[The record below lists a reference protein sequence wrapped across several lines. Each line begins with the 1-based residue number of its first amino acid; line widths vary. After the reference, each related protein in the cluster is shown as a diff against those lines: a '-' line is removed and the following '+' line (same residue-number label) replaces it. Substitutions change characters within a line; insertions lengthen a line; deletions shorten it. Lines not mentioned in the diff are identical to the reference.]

1 MAAAATAAT
10 ATPPP
15 SSSLQRKLPL
25 TLLSGFLG
33 AGKTTLLKHILGNTT
48 HMKVC
53 VVVNDMSSLNIDAA
67 LIKNTKLVQTA
78 ERMVELSNGCICCTL
93 REDLLQEVGDLA
105 RSGKF
110 DYLVIESTGISE
122 PMQVAETFT
131 MDLELDNDM
140 LQPLHEL
147 ATLDTC
153 VTVVDAANML
163 SNAESVESLRD
174 RGDAAHEEDDRN
186 VADLLLDQIEFSNV
200 ILLNKV
206 DLVSSEEAD
215 TLEALLR
222 ALNPSAKVIRT
233 NNSRVDL
240 REVIST
246 GRFSFEEA
254 SRSAGWLQSLQ
265 EATPHTPETEEY
277 GIGSFVFRSRRPF
290 HATRLHAFM
299 DGYFALQEPDWSD
312 AIADTG
318 RGKAVGEARDGV
330 VGAREAAARAADAL
344 RRLRELGVGDDVL
357 RGAVDA
363 VDGALAG
370 LERALDGIE
379 AVEEAVDRWGDDAGG
394 DGSGDR
400 QAESKP
406 SPSSL
411 PQTLSAR
418 GLKKF
423 DELKATYGNVLRSKG
438 FVWLGSRPD
447 LCGEWSQAGAVL
459 RFTVGGP
466 WYASL
471 PEQAWPT
478 ETDARNDIMKDFV
491 EPHGDRRQE
500 LVFIGI
506 DMDRKRIEAA
516 LEACLMT
523 DEEMA
528 GSLEAGR
535 EEGEEGCVDP
545 FAVWPALEDLLG
557 DDDGA
562 GGEDDLHGHV
572 LGHHHDHSHDHGAC
586 THHHDADDDRDD
598 LDDRDD
604 DESADTII
612 TAADTI
618 AFYPGQVVRIT
629 DGGSEA
635 QHVLDSIKP
644 GTTVVIHWD
653 AEWHTEGAGIA
664 KQLETAVAH
673 VEALVIHVD
682 IGNHPPNWS
691 FAMEKVMKKPESNRQ
706 GAKPVLKDGRKWPCF
721 TVHTAPGLQPVETLA
736 GAHAT
741 NSIMKLLASLP
752 PWQGGSGGTGGTDGD
767 AVSGGE
773 RAHGNGYVKKEAGR
787 HAAGQAASET
797 PPAAIAT
804 ATATV
809 SLEDLDAHFPRI
821 DNGAVSLR
829 EHLKTF
835 SQSKKNLCI
844 LWEEGGLPLKL
855 LKALQTIVSKRP
867 EADNLFLADV
877 SVPANAALGKA
888 LGVKK
893 PPTLLIFSNMKLSK
907 KIEGPDRV
915 AEALEQEFRTMAP
928 GVELTPAGI
937 SQIARQKHQA
947 SSGGGSLYDPP
958 TGKQN
963 RAGATKLTPD
973 GKLVHFFP
981 KMPCLRCG
989 CPWWTSDEWDAKC
1002 CRCRWDCQ
1010 EGGYDDDSNPLPQ
1023 HKAVWQKFVDS
1034 IKGGVTPSYAKS
1046 GSSSK
1051 KAGGGN
1057 NRRKF

>member
-1 MAAAATAAT
+1 MAATTTQGQSLAPAA
-10 ATPPP
+10 
-15 SSSLQRKLPL
+15 SESDRDHRQNGFRKLPL

-33 AGKTTLLKHILGNTT
+33 AGKTTLLKHILSNTR

-78 ERMVELSNGCICCTL
+78 ERMVELQNGCICCTL
-93 REDLLQEVGDLA
+93 REDLLEEVGELA

-131 MDLELDNDM
+131 MDVEVENDT

-153 VTVVDAANML
+153 VTVVDAANLL
-163 SNAESVESLRD
+163 SNAESVESLMD

-206 DLVSSEEAD
+206 DLISSGEAD
-215 TLEALLR
+215 KLEALLR

-233 NNSRVDL
+233 QNSEVDL
-240 REVIST
+240 KEVIST

-277 GIGSFVFRSRRPF
+277 GIGSFVFKARRPF
-290 HATRLHAFM
+290 HAGRLHAFM
-299 DGYFALQEPDWSD
+299 SEYFVLQEPDWSD

-318 RGKAVGEARDGV
+318 RGKAVEEAREGL
-330 VGAREAAARAADAL
+330 VGAREAARGTADAL
-344 RRLRELGVGDDVL
+344 RRLRELGVGDNALKPV
-357 RGAVDA
+357 VDA

-370 LERALDGIE
+370 LDRAMDGIE
-379 AVEEAVDRWGDDAGG
+379 RVEDVVDRWGEDEEVP
-394 DGSGDR
+394 SG
-400 QAESKP
+400 ANAAMSTAP
-406 SPSSL
+406 SRTYL
-411 PQTLSAR
+411 NAR
-418 GLKKF
+418 GF
-423 DELKATYGNVLRSKG
+423 NELKVTYGNVLRSKG

-471 PEQAWPT
+471 PMEAWP
-478 ETDARNDIMKDFV
+478 EGVDARNDIMKDFV

-506 DMDRKRIEAA
+506 DMDRAKIEAA

-523 DEEMA
+523 DKEMDINVV
-528 GSLEAGR
+528 R
-535 EEGEEGCVDP
+535 YGEDP
-545 FAVWPALEDLLG
+545 FAVWPALEDLL
-557 DDDGA
+557 DSDGADEHSSHDHDHASCGHDHPPA
-562 GGEDDLHGHV
+562 GGEDEEDG
-572 LGHHHDHSHDHGAC
+572 GS
-586 THHHDADDDRDD
+586 DDNKN
-598 LDDRDD
+598 D
-604 DESADTII
+604 DE
-612 TAADTI
+612 AAMPIPT
-618 AFYPGQVVRIT
+618 FLHPGRVVKIT

-635 QHVLDSIKP
+635 QHVLDSVKP

-664 KQLETAVAH
+664 KQVEAMVAN
-673 VEALVIHVD
+673 VEALVVHVD

-691 FAMEKVMKKPESNRQ
+691 FAMEKVMTKPESNRQ

-721 TVHTAPGLQPVETLA
+721 TVHKAPDLQPIETLA
-736 GAHAT
+736 GAHAV
-741 NSIMKLLASLP
+741 NSIGKLIASLP
-752 PWQGGSGGTGGTDGD
+752 AWNGDEGAKDIEYVRRETGRSAARLASVASHRTGD
-767 AVSGGE
+767 VSD
-773 RAHGNGYVKKEAGR
+773 
-787 HAAGQAASET
+787 ASEVT
-797 PPAAIAT
+797 TTVIPGNI
-804 ATATV
+804 V
-809 SLEDLDAHFPRI
+809 SLEDVDAHFPRVE
-821 DNGAVSLR
+821 NGAISLR
-829 EHLKTF
+829 EHLKAF

-844 LWEEGGLPLKL
+844 LWEEDGLPLKL

-877 SVPANAALGKA
+877 SIPANAALGKA

-893 PPTLLIFSNMKLSK
+893 PPTLLIFANMKLSK
-907 KIEGPDRV
+907 KVEGPDRV
-915 AEALEQEFRTMAP
+915 VEALEQEFRTMAP

-937 SQIARQKHQA
+937 SQMARQKQQA
-947 SSGGGSLYDPP
+947 VSGGGSLFDPP

-963 RAGATKLTPD
+963 RSGATKLTPD

-989 CPWWTSDEWDAKC
+989 CPWWTSDDWDAKC

-1010 EGGYDDDSNPLPQ
+1010 QGGYDDDSKPLPQ

-1034 IKGGVTPSYAKS
+1034 IKGGVTPSYGS
-1046 GSSSK
+1046 GDGKK
-1051 KAGGGN
+1051 KARGSA
-1057 NRRKF
+1057 KA